1 MQRIAVDSERLYY
14 LDSSAF
20 TKLFL
25 SEPESDEIRTF
36 FKAHFDSESLVVSFL
51 TELETLRTLNRLDLD
66 TGAAKE
72 LFSRLNVI
80 PPIQANLELAA
91 ELKPTLLRSLDA
103 IHLSCALSIS
113 DADVTM
119 VTLDQRLAAAALDN
133 GLAVRSSLEK

>member
-1 MQRIAVDSERLYY
+1 VDSERLYY

-25 SEPESDEIRTF
+25 AEAESDEIRTF
-36 FKAHFDSESLVVSFL
+36 FRAHFDSESLVVSFL

-119 VTLDQRLAAAALDN
+119 VTFDQRLAAAALDN